1 MGKIKSSIYIDEEL
15 WRELKR
21 RAVEMDLEIGSLL
34 EELIKDNLLI
44 GIEEE
49 LVEMGGDLS
58 DVEIDFEPIKPIDR
72 QRLVSTL
79 IRDLRDERENSLF
92 RH

>member
-1 MGKIKSSIYIDEEL
+1 MGKVKSSIYIDEDL
-15 WRELKR
+15 WRALKR
-21 RAVEMDLEIGSLL
+21 RAVEMDLEISSLL
-34 EELIKDNLLI
+34 EELIKDNLMI

-49 LVEMGGDLS
+49 LVEMGCGLS
-58 DVEIDFEPIKPIDR
+58 DVEIDFEPIKPVEG
-72 QRLVSTL
+72 LVSIL

>member
-1 MGKIKSSIYIDEEL
+1 MGKVKSSIYIDEGL

-34 EELIKDNLLI
+34 EELIKDNLMI

-49 LVEMGGDLS
+49 LVEIGGDLS
-58 DVEIDFEPIKPIDR
+58 DVEIDFEPIKPIEG
-72 QRLVSTL
+72 LVSTL
-79 IRDLRDERENSLF
+79 TRDLRDERENSLL

>member
-1 MGKIKSSIYIDEEL
+1 MGKIKSSIYIDEGL

-21 RAVEMDLEIGSLL
+21 RAVEMDLEIGSVL
-34 EELIKDNLLI
+34 EESIKDNLMI

-49 LVEMGGDLS
+49 LSEIGGDLN
-58 DVEIDFEPIKPIDR
+58 DVEIDFEPVKPIKG
-72 QRLVSTL
+72 LVSTL
-79 IRDLRDERENSLF
+79 TRDLRDERENSLL

>member
-1 MGKIKSSIYIDEEL
+1 MGKVKSSIYIDEDL
-15 WRELKR
+15 WRALKR
-21 RAVEMDLEIGSLL
+21 WAVEMDLEISSLL
-34 EELIKDNLLI
+34 EELIKDNLMI

-58 DVEIDFEPIKPIDR
+58 DVEIDFEPIKPVEG
-72 QRLVSTL
+72 LVSIL